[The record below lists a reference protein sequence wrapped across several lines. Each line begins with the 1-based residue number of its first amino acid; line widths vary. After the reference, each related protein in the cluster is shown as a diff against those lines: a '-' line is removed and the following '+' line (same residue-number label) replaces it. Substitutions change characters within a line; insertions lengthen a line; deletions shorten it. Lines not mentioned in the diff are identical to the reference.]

1 MVFVTLAQDDQIV
14 IIDIEDEDI
23 DDRDRAE
30 LKNDKECNQMT
41 AKLVKQKIKS
51 PNHLLSKAVQV
62 KEIIIYFLHLIASLP
77 FIIYHLYRQCS
88 QDIGGQFIMN
98 KQ

>member
-30 LKNDKECNQMT
+30 LKNDKECNEMT
-41 AKLVKQKIKS
+41 AKLVKQKIKC
-51 PNHLLSKAVQV
+51 PNQLLLKVQEKYFKYMLSTSK
-62 KEIIIYFLHLIASLP
+62 
-77 FIIYHLYRQCS
+77 FI
-88 QDIGGQFIMN
+88 
-98 KQ
+98 